1 MSKLHTK
8 QTLNQI
14 ANILILTLMISL
26 IVTMIFSFLSNFNF
40 YQFEK
45 EYRSYEMIV
54 ISVIIMILL
63 WKIRVFNM
71 SLIFY
76 KSKRKMRLN
85 RFIFLLGVMLFV
97 QILSAFILQLI
108 NLILQNF
115 GYSMQKENAVIVT
128 PGICLYIC
136 IIGPI
141 FEELLFRGIILNLF
155 KEYNILSGIL
165 ISASLFCIY
174 HGNLNQRVSAFFIGI
189 VFAYIAKSYSI
200 YWTALLHMI
209 NNMLSII
216 LQIMNEKD
224 KIVFIEVGAVVICLY
239 SVIYFW
245 KEQKILLEE
254 LGQDAKEKIRCKDI
268 FQSRRFV
275 IIALV
280 YTFLVTA
287 NIDKL

>member
-1 MSKLHTK
+1 MSKLHIK

-14 ANILILTLMISL
+14 ANILILTLIISL
-26 IVTMIFSFLSNFNF
+26 IVTMIFSFLNTFDF
-40 YQFEK
+40 YKIKK

-63 WKIRVFNM
+63 WKISVFNR
-71 SLIFY
+71 SSIFG
-76 KSKRKMRLN
+76 KSKRKMRLD
-85 RFIFLLGVMLFV
+85 RFIFLFGIMIFA
-97 QILSAFILQLI
+97 QILSEFILQLI
-108 NLILQNF
+108 NFILQNF
-115 GYSMQKENAVIVT
+115 GYSMQIENTAIVT

-141 FEELLFRGIILNLF
+141 FEEFLFRGIILNLF
-155 KEYNILSGIL
+155 KDYNILSGIL
-165 ISASLFCIY
+165 ISAFLFCIY
-174 HGNLNQRVSAFFIGI
+174 HGNFNQRVSAFLIGI

-216 LQIMNEKD
+216 LQIVNEKY
-224 KIVFIEVGAVVICLY
+224 KIVFIEISAVVICLY

-245 KEQKILLEE
+245 KEQKILLKE
-254 LGQDAKEKIRCKDI
+254 LGQDAKEKIRCRDI

-275 IIALV
+275 ITALV
-280 YTFLVTA
+280 YTFLVTS
-287 NIDKL
+287 NVDKL